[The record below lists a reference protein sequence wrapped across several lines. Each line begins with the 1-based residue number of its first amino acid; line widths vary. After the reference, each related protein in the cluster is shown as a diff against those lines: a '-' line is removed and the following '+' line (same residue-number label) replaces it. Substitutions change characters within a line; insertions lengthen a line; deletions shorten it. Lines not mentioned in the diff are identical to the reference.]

1 MALNDRQ
8 SKFVDEYLID
18 LNAAKAAVRAGYSER
33 SARSI
38 GQENLTK
45 PDIQAAIQE
54 KLAARSKRTE
64 ISQDRVLL
72 EIARLAF
79 NDPRR
84 AYDENGNLL
93 PVKDWPDE
101 VAAAIKSVKVT
112 EIKEEDKDGNMIVI
126 GTTNEVS
133 FWDKG
138 KQLEL
143 AARHLGMLNDK
154 IQIDVTDNL
163 ADRLARARA
172 RVSG

>member
-8 SKFVDEYLID
+8 LKFVDEYLID

-45 PDIQAAIQE
+45 PDIHNAIQE
-54 KLAARSKRTE
+54 KLASRSKRTE

-84 AYDENGNLL
+84 AYDADGNLL

-101 VAAAIKSVKVT
+101 VAAAIKSLKVT
-112 EIKEEDKDGNMIVI
+112 ELKDADGLVI
-126 GTTNEVS
+126 GVTNEVA
-133 FWDKG
+133 FWDKN
-138 KQLEL
+138 KPLEL
-143 AARHLGMLNDK
+143 AARHLGLLNDK
-154 IQIDVTDNL
+154 LEVSVTNDL
-163 ADRLARARA
+163 AERLSRSRDR
-172 RVSG
+172 V